1 MSVGQS
7 CSLSGGFNIQES
19 YNSRLQPNE
28 IQASSAA
35 GSAIDITYSF
45 VDPSGGNA
53 GHVNSINNNLNS
65 GRSQTFTYD
74 QVNRISSAATSSA
87 TAANCWGY
95 SYGYDG
101 AWGNLTGMLGASGYG
116 ACSGTVMSASAN
128 GNNQLTG
135 FTYDAA
141 GNTLDDGNIHNY
153 IWDGESQLASANG
166 VGYSYDGDGRRVAKV
181 GSKFY
186 WYGSGGEILAETDG
200 SGNTLNEYVFFGGRR
215 VSVLPS
221 TGGPLYYGSD
231 MLGTSR
237 VMVQSDGT
245 LCYDAD
251 FTPFGEERPYT
262 SNCSQNYKFEGKERD
277 TETGNDEFGA
287 RYYSWRFG
295 RWLSSDWSSVPTP
308 VPYANLTNPQTL
320 NLYSMVSDD
329 PESFADLDG
338 HTDDTPVQSGTYS
351 GSTPVVPTD
360 NSNNS
365 SETSQQGKLQAQQ
378 NKPQVDSNGNPTFK
392 PPAPGLPAGV
402 ATVKYINGAP
412 ALSKKVEDKLIKE
425 AGAPGVLTLSVG
437 FTTNGKHAA
446 NSNHYAGTAADID
459 FVNGMPAT
467 QREYDRNSVATQTID
482 QLVDHANNSGA
493 HEVFAPGAQIYKNG
507 DPFTASTPAKQQE
520 LIQLHTTHIHVAVG
534 GDDQ

>member
-1 MSVGQS
+1 MN
-7 CSLSGGFNIQES
+7 LS
-19 YNSRLQPNE
+19 
-28 IQASSAA
+28 
-35 GSAIDITYSF
+35 
-45 VDPSGGNA
+45 
-53 GHVNSINNNLNS
+53 H
-65 GRSQTFTYD
+65 
-74 QVNRISSAATSSA
+74 
-87 TAANCWGY
+87 
-95 SYGYDG
+95 GYDG

-287 RYYSWRFG
+287 RYYSWRYG
-295 RWLSSDWSSVPTP
+295 RWLSSDWSSVPVP

-378 NKPQVDSNGNPTFK
+378 TTAAAVSLAPAATEGASTLSTGAITTVAGIGLAVFADVAAGAALIIRTADVLVENSQGKEKLAAVESQVAAENNAILHPPASTSQQGAVDTAPMQAKGQGGQGKGERGQAAKPDGTPNAAK
-392 PPAPGLPAGV
+392 HAKPAPGKPGRWI
-402 ATVKYINGAP
+402 VKDPHTG
-412 ALSKKVEDKLIKE
+412 KE
-425 AGAPGVLTLSVG
+425 SLKSPGWQ
-437 FTTNGKHAA
+437 
-446 NSNHYAGTAADID
+446 
-459 FVNGMPAT
+459 P
-467 QREYDRNSVATQTID
+467 
-482 QLVDHANNSGA
+482 
-493 HEVFAPGAQIYKNG
+493 
-507 DPFTASTPAKQQE
+507 
-520 LIQLHTTHIHVAVG
+520 
-534 GDDQ
+534 